1 MSNHARQKVRNFRRK
16 LARQLKQGQA
26 SLRVKGVDGE
36 GFVLGV
42 MTGNGG
48 GFHAFGQIFDK
59 QRTAVQRGEKA
70 FGQTAKKLI
79 KAT

>member
-16 LARQLKQGQA
+16 LARQLKQGQNT
-26 SLRVKGVDGE
+26 LRVKGIDDG

-48 GFHAFGQIFDK
+48 GFHAFGQVYDK
-59 QRTAVQRGEKA
+59 QRTAVQRGEKV
-70 FGQTAKKLI
+70 FGQTAKKLL
-79 KAT
+79 K